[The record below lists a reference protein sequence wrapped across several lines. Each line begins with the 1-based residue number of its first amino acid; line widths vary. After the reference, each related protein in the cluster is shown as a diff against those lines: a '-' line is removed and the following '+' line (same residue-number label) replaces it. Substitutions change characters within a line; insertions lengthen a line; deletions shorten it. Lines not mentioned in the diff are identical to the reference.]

1 MKLQKNSLKVKT
13 RPIPL
18 LFIHRCIRVL
28 IWYKEKK
35 KGMEKIKLSLFAN
48 NMTVYMEIVKKFLNY
63 WDNLIIEFGVITGY
77 LNVI

>member
-1 MKLQKNSLKVKT
+1 MIQ
-13 RPIPL
+13 R
-18 LFIHRCIRVL
+18 
-28 IWYKEKK
+28 KK

-63 WDNLIIEFGVITGY
+63 WDNLIIEFRVITGY